1 MITHRRHP
9 LDAVYDIVSSC
20 THPKSVTELMMLNS
34 VSYGVLYP
42 CLLELVRLG
51 LLDDLKVTENNGR
64 EYRWGNLI
72 VPSSYL
78 PNKKPR
84 KSDIP
89 GRKSRDGFRHKY
101 QLNSKGRRFIQLYDE
116 IAEIVK
122 PEKPLS
128 QLTRTLSE
136 V

>member
-1 MITHRRHP
+1 MDT
-9 LDAVYDIVSSC
+9 VYDIVSSC
-20 THPKSVTELMMLNS
+20 THPKSVTELMMLSS

-51 LLDDLKVTENNGR
+51 LLDDLKVTENKVR

-78 PNKKPR
+78 PNKKLR

-89 GRKSRDGFRHKY
+89 GRKSSDGFRHKY
-101 QLNSKGRRFIQLYDE
+101 QINVQGRRFIQLYDE
-116 IAEIVK
+116 MAEMVK
-122 PEKPLS
+122 
-128 QLTRTLSE
+128 SE
-136 V
+136 GTCM